1 MVLRGPLSKITSKIP
16 GMAGMMEAMAGGE
29 GGSDEEIS
37 SRLKRLICITDSM
50 TPKELNSDGMLFMRI
65 GKDGKP
71 TGLTKRVYRVAQGSG
86 ASIREVEEVLMQHR
100 MMANVAKQMGGKN
113 GMLQAM
119 KGMQGAGAG
128 RGRPTA
134 NNPLGL
140 SPSQIAAMRV
150 SQCFDRIDSLR
161 IYFAHRSV

>member
-16 GMAGMMEAMAGGE
+16 GMSGMMEAMGGGE

-37 SRLKRLICITDSM
+37 TRLKRLICITDSM
-50 TPKELNSDGMLFMRI
+50 TPQELDSDGMLFMQV

-71 TGLTKRVYRVAQGSG
+71 LGLTKRVYRVAKGSG
-86 ASIREVEEVLMQHR
+86 SSVREVEEVLMQHR

-128 RGRPTA
+128 RGRSSA

-140 SPSQIAAMRV
+140 SPSQVAAMRV
-150 SQCFDRIDSLR
+150 S
-161 IYFAHRSV
+161 